1 MGKRGPKPGSGRSGG
16 PHVGILGGRPVSSA
30 TMIRKLGAWRAALAN
45 GDSAR
50 WTVGELTQVDD
61 ELLEL
66 SQVLRVAIS
75 QKLDE
80 VDNGQS

>member
-1 MGKRGPKPGSGRSGG
+1 
-16 PHVGILGGRPVSSA
+16 
-30 TMIRKLGAWRAALAN
+30 MIRKLSTWRAALAN

-50 WTVGELTQVDD
+50 WTVGELTRVDD

-66 SQVLRVAIS
+66 SQVLRAAIS